1 MSKNNIVTAASDV
14 AANLVGAFPKSVK
27 AAHEFENYNEY
38 LNANR
43 PSTKQLEDER
53 TTPLNPAPLISV
65 AMVCV
70 GESDS
75 KMDATLV
82 SLLAQTY
89 TNWELC
95 IAFELSKTGLER
107 FNSLEKIRIVL
118 SDGTDKELIA
128 LAQEQLRGAYFLM
141 LSPGDR
147 LAPDAMYSVAQAMLA
162 NRQAEVF
169 YMDEDSVT
177 DEGERHSPIFK
188 PDYGPDTMLS
198 YNMTGKPLFVAKRV
212 HEKVGGYIGTGKND
226 LWEYTIKCMR
236 AAKGVVHIARVGLS
250 TPEEGSN
257 RNMNLHDMRKRLD
270 TILSERKPV
279 GNSFAGEIENTC
291 RIRYPKKKQPSV
303 GIVIPNV
310 DDANLL
316 ARCIESIEQQSNS
329 DCIRIFVA
337 DNGQEGETK
346 QNYLRALKR
355 NKVATLVEVEASS
368 SMPRILNDCAKQAI
382 SDVLL
387 FLNGSSE
394 ILSPGFPEQLTE
406 LVLRKDTGAVG
417 GKILDAGGN
426 ILSVGTVIGLGG
438 WAGSP
443 YTGTPDDEEDWL
455 KCTFTKVQRNVSAV
469 SGAFMAIGGET
480 FFNSGLFDETI
491 TGVGWDTELCIRLM
505 RRGLYNCF
513 TPYAVVRLNGTL
525 PDYAKASAG
534 NLTRCYDA
542 YRQTLLAGDKYYNFN
557 FDPASSV
564 PMLAVNPYPP
574 ITLNQNYKG

>member
-1 MSKNNIVTAASDV
+1 MSRNNIVTTAADFAAS
-14 AANLVGAFPKSVK
+14 LVGANQKSVK

-43 PSTKQLEDER
+43 PSAKQLEDER
-53 TTPLNPAPLISV
+53 ATPLNPAPLISV
-65 AMVCV
+65 AIVCA

-118 SDGTDKELIA
+118 SDGTEKELIT
-128 LAQEQLRGAYFLM
+128 LAQEQLRGAYFLL

-147 LAPDAMYSVAQAMLA
+147 LAPDAMYQAAQAMLA

-177 DEGERHSPIFK
+177 NEGERNNPIFK

-212 HEKVGGYIGTGKND
+212 HEKVGGYMGTNQND
-226 LWEYTIKCMR
+226 LWEYALKCTR

-250 TPEEGSN
+250 APEENAN
-257 RNMNLHDMRKRLD
+257 RKMNLNDMKKRID
-270 TILSERKPV
+270 TFLSARKPV
-279 GNSFAGEIENTC
+279 GNSFAGGIENTC

-303 GIVIPNV
+303 GIVIPNI
-310 DDANLL
+310 DDAELL
-316 ARCIESIEQQSNS
+316 ARCIESIEQQSNN
-329 DCIRIFVA
+329 DCVRIFIA

-346 QNYLRALKR
+346 QNYLRALKK
-355 NKVATLVEVEASS
+355 NKVATLVEVEANSS
-368 SMPRILNDCAKQAI
+368 QPCILNDCAKRAI

-406 LVLRKDTGAVG
+406 LALRKETGAVG
-417 GKILDAGGN
+417 GKILDAEGN

-443 YTGTPDDEEDWL
+443 YAGTPDDEEDWL
-455 KCTFTKVQRNVSAV
+455 KCMFTNVQRNVSAV

-491 TGVGWDTELCIRLM
+491 TGVGWDTELCLRLM

-513 TPYAVVRLNGTL
+513 TPFAAVKLNGTL

-542 YRQTLLAGDKYYNFN
+542 YRQTLLAGDRYYNFN

-564 PMLAVNPYPP
+564 PLLAVNPYPP
-574 ITLNQNYKG
+574 IALNPNYKG